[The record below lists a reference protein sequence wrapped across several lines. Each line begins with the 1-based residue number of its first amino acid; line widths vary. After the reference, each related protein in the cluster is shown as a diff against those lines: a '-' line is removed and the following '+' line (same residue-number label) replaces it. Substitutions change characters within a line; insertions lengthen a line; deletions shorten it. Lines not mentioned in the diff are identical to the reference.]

1 MNLDLALNFSPH
13 GLILTPHLEL
23 DYRSANTAPREL
35 QTLKLL
41 ENIFNKVLF
50 RDRDDVTVN
59 SIGSTSYDYVKPNS
73 HFVVTYIDDENNN
86 NAAEIL
92 CFTDDITR
100 DSHQDSPVRN
110 FETRVFRHC
119 RECFDRPGQAT
130 REFFHVCTAFGT
142 RLRLWK
148 LFRGDRE
155 ACGLWGG
162 YGLTVDDSTYLD
174 VGDDEASE
182 RIKRAFDRI
191 TDNHSSN
198 HGEEEQVLPNVYPG
212 K

>member
-73 HFVVTYIDDENNN
+73 HFVVTYIDNENND

-92 CFTDDITR
+92 CFTDDISG
-100 DSHQDSPVRN
+100 DAHHDSPVRD
-110 FETRVFRHC
+110 FETRVFRYC
-119 RECFDRPGQAT
+119 RRCLNRPGQAT

-148 LFRGDRE
+148 QFRGDLE
-155 ACGLWGG
+155 PCGLWGG
-162 YGLTVDDSTYLD
+162 YGLTVDESTYLD
-174 VGDDEASE
+174 VGDEEASKQIE
-182 RIKRAFDRI
+182 RAFDQI
-191 TDNHSSN
+191 TDNQSST
-198 HGEEEQVLPNVYPG
+198 HGDEEQVLQYFYPG
-212 K
+212 E